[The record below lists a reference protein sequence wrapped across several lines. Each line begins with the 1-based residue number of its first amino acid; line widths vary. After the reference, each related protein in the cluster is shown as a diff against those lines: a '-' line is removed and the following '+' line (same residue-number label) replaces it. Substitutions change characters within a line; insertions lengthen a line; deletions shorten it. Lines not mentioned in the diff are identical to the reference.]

1 MRSLPVYV
9 LSRLGLFLVWNVLSV
24 GVLFLPVHPLAMFA
38 LELGVLAAFVWRYF
52 LPRRTRGTDLR
63 GTGLRSTDAA
73 PETRAAAVAATRTP
87 RRKRR
92 ERERSAALRLRP
104 IPRASWGV
112 VAAWV
117 AATLV
122 LDQLFATVYFHL
134 VPRAAE
140 YPNPLPDLEHL
151 PFGWLPLSA
160 ALFVGAPL
168 VEEAAFRGWVQ
179 RPLERRIGPA
189 WAIGVTALL
198 FALVHG
204 FPLLIPYYVVAGVVL
219 GATVYLTRS
228 LWVAILAHAAHNL
241 WSWGSDGIGLT
252 NEATIEL
259 SRRPGVF
266 VAAAVALALWIA
278 VMVWLGR
285 RLRMAALPRIARQS
299 AHPPAAILPAAEL

>member
-1 MRSLPVYV
+1 MRSLSVFV

-24 GVLFLPVHPLAMFA
+24 GVLFLPVHPLLIFA
-38 LELGVLAAFVWRYF
+38 LELLVLAAFVWRYF
-52 LPRRTRGTDLR
+52 LPRRDRRAELR
-63 GTGLRSTDAA
+63 GRDAA
-73 PETRAAAVAATRTP
+73 PGARAPAR
-87 RRKRR
+87 RR
-92 ERERSAALRLRP
+92 ERERRVLLRLRP
-104 IPRASWGV
+104 IPRDSWRV

-151 PFGWLPLSA
+151 PYGWLPLGI

-168 VEEAAFRGWVQ
+168 VEETAFRGWLQ

-189 WAIGVTALL
+189 WAIGVSALL

-204 FPLLIPYYVVAGVVL
+204 YPLLIPYYLVAGVVL

-228 LWVAILAHAAHNL
+228 LWVAIVAHAAHNL

-266 VAAAVALALWIA
+266 AAAAVALALWVA
-278 VMVWLGR
+278 LLVWLGG
-285 RLRMAALPRIARQS
+285 RLRMAALPRIAGRS
-299 AHPPAAILPAAEL
+299 GARPAAILPVRGL